1 MQFNI
6 SRPNQTQFTFIFP
19 LFDLLNTFDGTNAI
33 NKQLESVEKI
43 IEQIE
48 EFQAEDE
55 EEIACIVGYPGGG
68 YSEPNP
74 CARFNISDNPVERE
88 ARQTFLESRLEDYKT
103 GIGETLPQGGSRPG
117 KFTLIKERF
126 EHFLNL
132 YSEPVPN
139 KTIMDIYRESELA
152 KKEFWYNLKKDRQ
165 HIFVEGYYQNEFETN
180 VGSLKAQAEVIY
192 SEHQKPLENFNITYI
207 NISDIIGKNLQDIRV
222 GDFVLLRENQLT
234 VSQSAESK
242 LKVASISRSLRDKAN
257 ISLTIYRYNLI
268 NNILEKIIANNQN

>member
-1 MQFNI
+1 M
-6 SRPNQTQFTFIFP
+6 
-19 LFDLLNTFDGTNAI
+19 
-33 NKQLESVEKI
+33 
-43 IEQIE
+43 
-48 EFQAEDE
+48 
-55 EEIACIVGYPGGG
+55 GYPSGG

-132 YSEPVPN
+132 YSEPVPS
-139 KTIMDIYRESELA
+139 KTIMDLYRESELA

-234 VSQSAESK
+234 ISQSAESK